1 MGERKRERARAS
13 AGERKIDKQREL
25 KREKSVRDIVGDGV
39 SERDRES
46 VFASSIKDRKQI
58 NSKRQMSDKV
68 V

>member
-25 KREKSVRDIVGDGV
+25 NREKSVRDIVGDGV

>member
-1 MGERKRERARAS
+1 MGERKRERVRAS